1 MKLTF
6 VLDECIVLNAQN
18 FCDEHGNEDFTSAA
32 LMLAIAM
39 NCHKIAVSDYLKGK
53 YFEKTSDID
62 EVRHTISMKIIR
74 VINYMLHNS
83 DKNISVSYT
92 PNYPFDNEIPNDD
105 LPIVKTAVFTRA
117 LFVTADG
124 RLRQR
129 MLELEIPQRH
139 NIEVLDP
146 KQALSY
152 AQRRD
157 P

>member
-6 VLDECIVLNAQN
+6 VLDECVVLNAQN
-18 FCDEHGNEDFTSAA
+18 FCDEQGNEDFTSAS
-32 LMLAIAM
+32 LMLTIAT
-39 NCHKIAVSDYLKGK
+39 NCHKIAVNDYLKKK

-62 EVRHTISMKIIR
+62 KVRHTISMKVIR
-74 VINYMLHNS
+74 VISHMLHHS
-83 DKNISVSYT
+83 DKNISVAYT
-92 PNYPFDNEIPNDD
+92 PNYPFESEIPNDD

-117 LFVTADG
+117 LFVTTDG

-146 KQALSY
+146 KQAISY
-152 AQRRD
+152 AQTRD